1 MAQQVRVALFAVV
14 LLASVLAAGA
24 CVVAPGAAPEG
35 AGALP
40 SAAPATASV
49 APLPGCTP
57 QAVVVPTAPATVP
70 RYAQLDE
77 TTGLHVTG
85 VAPEVADLDAWR
97 LTVDGAVEAPQSLT
111 HDQLRCMRRVEAAPL
126 LVCPGFFEDRATWA
140 GVPLSDVLALAGA
153 PSAGARVRLYGA
165 DGYTQ
170 DLSIEEALAPEV
182 FLAYEWEGE
191 PLPIIHGF
199 PLRAIVPASGGSVW
213 VKWLARVEVY

>member
-1 MAQQVRVALFAVV
+1 MARQVRVALFAVALV
-14 LLASVLAAGA
+14 AIVLASGA
-24 CVVAPGAAPEG
+24 CVVSPGAPPEG
-35 AGALP
+35 AE
-40 SAAPATASV
+40 SATAAV
-49 APLPGCTP
+49 APVAGCTP

-85 VAPEVADLDAWR
+85 VAPEVADLDVWR

-111 HDQLRCMRRVEAAPL
+111 YDELRCMRRVEAAPL

-140 GVPLSDVLALAGA
+140 GVPLGDVLALAGA
-153 PSAGARVRLYGA
+153 PSAWARVRLYGA

-170 DLSIEEALAPEV
+170 DLSIEEALAPDV

-213 VKWLARVEVY
+213 VKWLARIEVY

>member
-1 MAQQVRVALFAVV
+1 M
-14 LLASVLAAGA
+14 
-24 CVVAPGAAPEG
+24 
-35 AGALP
+35 
-40 SAAPATASV
+40 
-49 APLPGCTP
+49 
-57 QAVVVPTAPATVP
+57 VP

-85 VAPEVADLDAWR
+85 VAPEVADLEGWR

-170 DLSIEEALAPEV
+170 DLSIEEALAPDV
-182 FLAYEWEGE
+182 FWPTSG
-191 PLPIIHGF
+191 
-199 PLRAIVPASGGSVW
+199 RANRCPSFTGSPCVP
-213 VKWLARVEVY
+213 